1 MDAIVGPDSAMRDRW
16 TSELHEKIVRHL
28 KLAAILV
35 AGTGL
40 AMVWTAV
47 RVRGDGPTAAAQAK
61 PGANGKA
68 AEPAP
73 KTMGRIKGQVARGAE
88 GNTAGRAEAG
98 ASGSDGRPA
107 DPVELAGTWDQVA
120 EPMDLDGKHVR
131 REPVTLTILGNACTW
146 HEGDRLVRQSLFTLK
161 DARSPRELDFVTV
174 VDGRFETTHAL
185 FSIEG
190 DVITIREGAL
200 RQPRPAKLVPGEN
213 EDSWP
218 LVHVFKRRKASVA
231 VTVTAPARNIMIRD
245 RTVFAGAGQI
255 QVICEAGEITP
266 RTKAILARLEEPV
279 SMEFPNEVTLDDI
292 LQHIKRATKK
302 GPNDPGIPIYVD
314 PLGLLE
320 AGSLDSMV
328 TINEKVLPLKVA
340 LARVLTPLGMAYI
353 VKDDVLIISVPEST
367 EREEQN
373 EVAVQACD
381 ASQETKALL
390 ARLAKPVKMP
400 FPNDTPLGDVLEYLK
415 QVTDDPP
422 RDRAMDVLVIPS
434 GLKEAESTLD
444 STVRMDLEGVP
455 LRTTL
460 RLLLDQLGLACV
472 VKDGRVVIHSSNGI
486 RFLKRYAGGELPI
499 PLRTKPPQGA
509 EISPRT
515 KAILAK
521 LEEPLAL
528 EFPNEVPLDDV
539 LQHIKRATK
548 KGPNDLGIPIYV
560 DPLGLLEAGILDPK
574 LSIDEMKVLDLS
586 WKTMARVTINE
597 KGLPLKDTLARVL
610 TSLGLAYM
618 VKDDVLIISDPGSI
632 RRERKELAVQAC
644 DASPETKALLARL
657 EKPVKMPFPSSTPLG
672 DVLEYLKQVT
682 KDPPGNRAMEFLVVP
697 SGLEEAQRTLN
708 STVRMDLEGVPLR
721 TMLPLLLDQLGLACV
736 VKDGR
741 LVIHSAEGIGK
752 LKRNAGASR
761 KVGMESKP
769 GGSEACDPTTGA
781 DPPPP

>member
-1 MDAIVGPDSAMRDRW
+1 MDTIVGRDSAMRDRW

-68 AEPAP
+68 AEPAS
-73 KTMGRIKGQVARGAE
+73 KTMGRTKGQVARGAE
-88 GNTAGRAEAG
+88 GNTGGRAEVG

-120 EPMDLDGKHVR
+120 EPMDLDGKHVK
-131 REPVTLTILGNACTW
+131 REPVTLTILGNACTKR
-146 HEGDRLVRQSLFTLK
+146 EGDRICRQSLFTLK

-190 DVITIREGAL
+190 DVMTIREGAL
-200 RQPRPAKLVPGEN
+200 RQPRPAKLVPAER
-213 EDSWP
+213 EDAWP
-218 LVHVFKRRKASVA
+218 PVRVFKRRKASVA

-292 LQHIKRATKK
+292 LQRIKRATKK

-328 TINEKVLPLKVA
+328 TINEKMLPLKVA

-367 EREEQN
+367 EREQN

-390 ARLAKPVKMP
+390 ARLAKPVKMR

-422 RDRAMDVLVIPS
+422 RDRAMKVLVIPS

-444 STVRMDLEGVP
+444 SMVRMDLEGVP

-472 VKDGRVVIHSSNGI
+472 VKDGRLVIHSSNGI

-499 PLRTKPPQGA
+499 PLTTKPPQGA
-509 EISPRT
+509 AMTPRT
-515 KAILAK
+515 KAILAR
-521 LEEPLAL
+521 LEEPLAM

-560 DPLGLLEAGILDPK
+560 DPMGLLEAGILDSK
-574 LSIDEMKVLDLS
+574 LSIDERAVVDLS

-644 DASPETKALLARL
+644 DASPETKAILARL
-657 EKPVKMPFPSSTPLG
+657 AKPVKMPFPNSTPLG

-682 KDPPGNRAMEFLVVP
+682 KDPPGDRAMEFLVVP
-697 SGLEEAQRTLN
+697 SGLEEAERTLN

-741 LVIHSAEGIGK
+741 LVIHSAEGIRK
-752 LKRNAGASR
+752 LKRNAAASQ
-761 KVGMESKP
+761 KAGMASKP
-769 GGSEACDPTTGA
+769 GGSEARDPPTGA